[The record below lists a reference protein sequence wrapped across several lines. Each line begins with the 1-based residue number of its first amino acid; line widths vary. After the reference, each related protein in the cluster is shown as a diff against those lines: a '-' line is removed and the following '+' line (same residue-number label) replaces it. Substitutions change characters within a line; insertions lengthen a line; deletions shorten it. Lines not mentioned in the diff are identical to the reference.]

1 MAPVFQL
8 RTGIVR
14 SIETAIYTVESAW
27 ETQASW
33 RHGRFGAKSA
43 PQHRD
48 FAPEKVGTDN

>member
-1 MAPVFQL
+1 M
-8 RTGIVR
+8 VR
-14 SIETAIYTVESAW
+14 LVESVIFAGESAW

-48 FAPEKVGTDN
+48 FAPEKEEVIK

>member
-1 MAPVFQL
+1 MAPVL
-8 RTGIVR
+8 PHLMRVGNSHVG
-14 SIETAIYTVESAW
+14 SISTVESAW

-48 FAPEKVGTDN
+48 FAPGKEGVIK